1 MKTFEKIFI
10 TLALLSTM
18 LAKSQQIDWN
28 RINSQTAVDIINL
41 QTADQSLSVSSIS
54 QVAQVGNSNTADL
67 SINAKTNIVVQQ
79 FGDQNSIY
87 FNNAFSS
94 KEAKTAITTQGNNNM
109 VDITGSNSVSEGM
122 HLNVKGENLTVF
134 MRNY

>member
-28 RINSQTAVDIINL
+28 RINSQTAVDMINL
-41 QTADQSLSVSSIS
+41 QNADQSLSISSIS

>member
-10 TLALLSTM
+10 TLVLLSTM
-18 LAKSQQIDWN
+18 WAKSQQIDWSL
-28 RINSQTAVDIINL
+28 INSQTAIGIIN
-41 QTADQSLSVSSIS
+41 TPVSDPSFITSSVS
-54 QVAQVGNSNTADL
+54 QVLQVGDLNNADL
-67 SINAKTNIVVQQ
+67 RINSKTNIMVQQ

-94 KEAKTAITTQGNNNM
+94 KEAKTVITTQGDNNI
-109 VDITGSNSVSEGM
+109 VDITGTNSISDKM
-122 HLNVKGENLTVF
+122 HLNVQGENMAVF

>member
-10 TLALLSTM
+10 TLVLLSTM

-28 RINSQTAVDIINL
+28 RINSETAINII
-41 QTADQSLSVSSIS
+41 TAQNTDPSLLTSSVS
-54 QVAQVGNSNTADL
+54 QVVQIGDLNNADL
-67 SINAKTNIVVQQ
+67 RINSKTNIMVQQ

-87 FNNAFSS
+87 FNNAFSA
-94 KEAKTAITTQGNNNM
+94 KEAKTAITTQGDNNI
-109 VDITGSNSVSEGM
+109 VDVTGTNSISDKM
-122 HLNVKGENLTVF
+122 HLNVQGDNMAIF

>member
-10 TLALLSTM
+10 TLGLLSTM

-28 RINSQTAVDIINL
+28 RINSQTAVDMINL
-41 QTADQSLSVSSIS
+41 QNADQSLSVSSIS

-109 VDITGSNSVSEGM
+109 VDITGTNSVSEGM

>member
-10 TLALLSTM
+10 TLVLLSTM
-18 LAKSQQIDWN
+18 WAKSQQIDWN
-28 RINSQTAVDIINL
+28 QINSQTAIDMTNTQNTDPLLMNSSVSQVVQIGDLNNVNL
-41 QTADQSLSVSSIS
+41 QI
-54 QVAQVGNSNTADL
+54 NS
-67 SINAKTNIVVQQ
+67 KTNIMVQQ

-94 KEAKTAITTQGNNNM
+94 KEAKTAITTQGDNNI
-109 VDITGSNSVSEGM
+109 VDITGTNSISGKM
-122 HLNVKGENLTVF
+122 HLNVQGENMAVF

>member
-28 RINSQTAVDIINL
+28 RINSQTAVDMINL
-41 QTADQSLSVSSIS
+41 QNADQSLSVSSIS
-54 QVAQVGNSNTADL
+54 QIAQVGNSNIADL

-94 KEAKTAITTQGNNNM
+94 KEAKTAITTQGNNNI
-109 VDITGSNSVSEGM
+109 VDITGSNSISEGM
-122 HLNVKGENLTVF
+122 HLNVQGENLTVF

>member
-10 TLALLSTM
+10 TLVLLSTM
-18 LAKSQQIDWN
+18 LAKSQQVDWN
-28 RINSQTAVDIINL
+28 RINSETAINIINAQNTDPSL
-41 QTADQSLSVSSIS
+41 QTSSVS
-54 QVAQVGNSNTADL
+54 QVVQIGDLNNADL
-67 SINAKTNIVVQQ
+67 RINSKTNIMVQQ

-94 KEAKTAITTQGNNNM
+94 KEAKTAITTQGDNNI
-109 VDITGSNSVSEGM
+109 VDITGTNSISDKM
-122 HLNVKGENLTVF
+122 HLNVQGDNMAVF